1 MVCGVLSL
9 TSPWCSDLASKF
21 DAKRAF
27 NRRPTT
33 CGSTVRIVCSD
44 SGLDLPANTGKLHSD
59 ASVTGGAYGFDR
71 ATTSL
76 TQKLISSTKKETGV
90 RQAERCREALR
101 NISFDRCFSSP
112 ISRAKTTAEVLWLG
126 RDEPLVF
133 LDSLKKAHLFFLEGM
148 KNGQSPLVFIPKYLE
163 AVEARQKYPKEYT
176 TWRENPAN
184 FEVNG
189 VYPVRKQWGT
199 AREAWREIQS
209 TPGKNLLVVTHKS
222 ILRVLICT
230 ALGLGPERFRA
241 IDVNNGG
248 ISVFVLNKQGEAML
262 QSLNMTAHM
271 YSDYKYFY

>member
-1 MVCGVLSL
+1 MS
-9 TSPWCSDLASKF
+9 A
-21 DAKRAF
+21 
-27 NRRPTT
+27 
-33 CGSTVRIVCSD
+33 
-44 SGLDLPANTGKLHSD
+44 GKLHSD

-76 TQKLISSTKKETGV
+76 TQKLNSSTKKERILLRKSNQMITSLLQACMQGSSNLSVLTEIGV
-90 RQAERCREALR
+90 RQAERCWEALR

-112 ISRAKTTAEVLWLG
+112 ISRAKTTAEVFWLG

-133 LDSLKKAHLFFLEGM
+133 LDSLKKAHLFFLDSL

-189 VYPVRKQWGT
+189 VYLVRKLWGT
-199 AREAWREIQS
+199 AREAWREILS

-248 ISVFVLNKQGEAML
+248 ISVFVFNKKGEAML
-262 QSLNMTAHM
+262 QFLNMTAHM